1 MTDEEDEYEMVFE
14 PDEALILALN
24 EINDLKEIVEEQNSS
39 IEELKFGYFF
49 AKSQVFDSL
58 PFSEATSIFLFMN
71 SIEGSFM

>member
-39 IEELKFGYFF
+39 IEELKD
-49 AKSQVFDSL
+49 QLSL
-58 PFSEATSIFLFMN
+58 VKQKIK
-71 SIEGSFM
+71 

>member
-39 IEELKFGYFF
+39 IEELKD
-49 AKSQVFDSL
+49 QLSL
-58 PFSEATSIFLFMN
+58 IKKK
-71 SIEGSFM
+71 IK

>member
-39 IEELKFGYFF
+39 IEELKD
-49 AKSQVFDSL
+49 QLSL
-58 PFSEATSIFLFMN
+58 IKQK
-71 SIEGSFM
+71 IK